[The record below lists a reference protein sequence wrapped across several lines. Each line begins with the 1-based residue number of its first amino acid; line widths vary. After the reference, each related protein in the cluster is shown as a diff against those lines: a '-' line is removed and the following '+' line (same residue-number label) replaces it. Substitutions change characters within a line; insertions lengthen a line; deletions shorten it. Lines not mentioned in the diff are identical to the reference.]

1 MGKSG
6 PERRTDHE
14 RGTRQEGT
22 VKVSS
27 GRVGI
32 LPSILSADFCILGQ
46 QIAEVDEAG
55 ADGIHVDVMDGR
67 FVPNITI
74 GPLMVEAARRSTR
87 LPLDVHLMI
96 VEPERYL
103 EDFAKAGADTILV
116 HQEACPHL
124 HRTVQ
129 QIKSL
134 GSKAGVVLN
143 PATPLATLEDILPDL
158 DQILIMSV
166 NPGFGGQ
173 SFIESSVEKVR
184 RLKRM
189 LDERG
194 LEHGHRDRRRRRS
207 GQRRPGRGRGR
218 HAAGSR
224 LFGLQGA
231 WGRRRRGPSP
241 AGQRPLR
248 SVKAAPNAPVP
259 ARRPHE
265 EDVGAG
271 FKLGRRSVL
280 PAIWRL

>member
-1 MGKSG
+1 MGKS
-6 PERRTDHE
+6 
-14 RGTRQEGT
+14 
-22 VKVSS
+22 VN
-27 GRVGI
+27 I
-32 LPSILSADFCILGQ
+32 LPSILSADFRVLGQ
-46 QIAEVDEAG
+46 QITEAEEAG

-74 GPLMVEAARRSTR
+74 GPLLVDAARRSTR

-103 EDFAKAGADTILV
+103 EDFVKAGADTLLV

-134 GSKAGVVLN
+134 GKKAGVVVN
-143 PATPLATLEDILPDL
+143 PATSLTTLDEILPEL

-173 SFIESSVEKVR
+173 SFIGDAVDKVR

-194 LEHGHRDRRRRRS
+194 LGTPIEIDGGVGPDNAARVV
-207 GQRRPGRGRGR
+207 
-218 HAAGSR
+218 AAGATLLVAGSSVYGAPGGAAEGIRR
-224 LFGLQGA
+224 LRA
-231 WGRRRRGPSP
+231 SIVSDP
-241 AGQRPLR
+241 
-248 SVKAAPNAPVP
+248 
-259 ARRPHE
+259 
-265 EDVGAG
+265 
-271 FKLGRRSVL
+271 
-280 PAIWRL
+280 